1 MSPRPP
7 PRLRRPALPPAMAH
21 VDFRRYLAARFVVS
35 MASQMLIVAVGFQ
48 VYDVTGDPLYLGLVG
63 LSQFLPFIL
72 LVLPAGH
79 AADAYDRRRIL
90 AATNAVLVVVALSLA
105 GISLAGV
112 TDATP
117 ILAIMALYGAAR
129 AFSAPASQ
137 SLVPN
142 LVPEGDFGNAVA
154 LSSSTLEVAVISG
167 PAIGGVL
174 LLAGPAAAYLVAG
187 GLLAVGMVLLLLLR
201 GGGRGATGREPFSV
215 ASLLSGVRFVR
226 SRPLVL
232 GSISLDMFAVLFGGA
247 VALLP
252 IYAADILHVGP
263 DGLGLL
269 RAAPAVGAMAS
280 ASFLSA
286 RTFNGNVGRWL
297 FGAVAAFGVG
307 TIVFAL
313 STSFVLS
320 LAALVAMG
328 ATDMLS
334 VYIRH
339 LLVQLATPDA
349 IRGRVSA
356 VNSVFINA
364 SNELGEF
371 ESGLTAS
378 WWGTVGATVVGGV
391 ATIGVAVTW
400 AVLFP
405 VLRRLDRFPAA
416 EREAAAEAG

>member
-1 MSPRPP
+1 
-7 PRLRRPALPPAMAH
+7 MAH
-21 VDFRRYLAARFVVS
+21 ADFRRYLAARFVVA
-35 MASQMLIVAVGFQ
+35 MASQMLVVAVGFQ
-48 VYDVTGDPLYLGLVG
+48 VYDVTGDPLFLGLVG
-63 LSQFLPFIL
+63 LSQFLPFIV

-79 AADAYDRRRIL
+79 VADAYDRRRIL
-90 AATNAVLVVVALSLA
+90 ALTNGILVVVAASLA
-105 GISLAGV
+105 AISLAGP
-112 TDATP
+112 TDALP
-117 ILAIMALYGAAR
+117 ILAVMALYGAAR

-142 LVPEGDFGNAVA
+142 LVPSDDFGNAIA

-167 PAIGGVL
+167 PAIGGL
-174 LLAGPAAAYLVAG
+174 LLLLGPAAAYLASAA
-187 GLLAVGMVLLLLLR
+187 LLLVGMVLLLLLR
-201 GGGRGATGREPFSV
+201 GGGREPAEREPISM

-226 SRPLVL
+226 SRPIVL

-269 RAAPAVGAMAS
+269 RAAPAVGAMAC
-280 ASFLSA
+280 ASLLSA
-286 RTFNGNVGRWL
+286 RTFNGRVGRWL
-297 FGAVAAFGVG
+297 FGAVVAFGLG

-313 STSFVLS
+313 STSFILS
-320 LAALVAMG
+320 LLALVAMG

-339 LLVQLATPDA
+339 LLVQLATPDV

-391 ATIGVAVTW
+391 ATVGVAVTW
-400 AVLFP
+400 AILFP

-416 EREAAAEAG
+416 ERESIAEAG